1 MGTCSLLCAM
11 RLHRPSRR
19 SSRPLGRLALAGFG
33 AVVFVACTPDPVTER
48 GGRVEGLYQLFSV
61 IAVVVFAVVVGLI
74 GWAILRY
81 RSKDDEL
88 PDQFRGNVKL
98 ELVWFAIPQ
107 VIVIVL
113 FAVSMMTQSEVAD
126 EFEDPDVT
134 IESVAFRWGWRFTY
148 ADEDVAIVGT
158 AEDPPEI
165 VVPVD
170 QDLAFELKARDV
182 IHNFYVPRFLIKRDM
197 IPGRTNR
204 LDFSVDEPG
213 TYDGL
218 CAEFCGLLHY
228 DMTFTI
234 RAVPADEFEPWLS
247 DQREAG

>member
-1 MGTCSLLCAM
+1 M
-11 RLHRPSRR
+11 RLHRPFKR
-19 SSRPLGRLALAGFG
+19 SSRVLRKLGFAGLLAVA
-33 AVVFVACTPDPVTER
+33 FVACTPDPVTER
-48 GGRVEGLYQLFSV
+48 GDRVDGLYQLFAI

-74 GWAILRY
+74 GWAIVKY
-81 RSKDDEL
+81 RAKDDEL

-113 FAVSMMTQSEVAD
+113 FAVSMLTQSEVAD
-126 EFEDPDVT
+126 EVEDPDVT

-148 ADEDVAIVGT
+148 ADEDVAITGT

-170 QDLAFELKARDV
+170 RELAFELEARDV

-204 LDFSVDEPG
+204 LDLSVDDPG

-218 CAEFCGLLHY
+218 CAEFCGLLHS

-234 RAVPADEFEPWLS
+234 RAVPAEEYETWLS
-247 DQREAG
+247 DQREAS